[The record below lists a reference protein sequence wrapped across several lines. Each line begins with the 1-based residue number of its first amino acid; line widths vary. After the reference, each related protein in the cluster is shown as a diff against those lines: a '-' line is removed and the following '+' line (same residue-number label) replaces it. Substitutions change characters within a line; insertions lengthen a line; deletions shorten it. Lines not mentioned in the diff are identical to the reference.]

1 MALRNKQKAFVEAYL
16 RSFNATQAAKDAGYS
31 DRTAY
36 SIGQRLL
43 KNVEAS
49 ALIQERLDEMTME
62 TDEILIRLTDQARSS
77 LEVFMNFDGG
87 TWNIDLNK
95 AHEAGKLHLIKS
107 IKKNAYGFVI
117 EMYDSQKALE
127 LLGRAK
133 KLFTDSIKL
142 DAPQLQ
148 ISGLEAALDKAY
160 GPKSG

>member
-31 DRTAY
+31 EKTAY

-43 KNVEAS
+43 KNVEAT
-49 ALIQERLDEMTME
+49 ALIQERLAAMTMD

-77 LEVFMNFDGG
+77 PEIFMNFNGG

-107 IKKNAYGFVI
+107 VKKTAYGYVI

-127 LLGRAK
+127 LLGRAR
-133 KLFTDSIKL
+133 KLFTDNIQV
-142 DAPQLQ
+142 DAPQLS
-148 ISGLEAALDKAY
+148 IIGLEAALDRAY

>member
-31 DRTAY
+31 EKTAY

-43 KNVEAS
+43 KNVEAT
-49 ALIQERLDEMTME
+49 ALIQERLAAMTMD
-62 TDEILIRLTDQARSS
+62 TDEILIRLTDQARYSP
-77 LEVFMNFDGG
+77 EIFMNFNGG
-87 TWNIDLNK
+87 TWNIDINK

-107 IKKNAYGFVI
+107 VKKTAYGYVI

-127 LLGRAK
+127 LLGRAR
-133 KLFTDSIKL
+133 KLFTDNIQV
-142 DAPQLQ
+142 DAPQLS
-148 ISGLEAALDKAY
+148 IIGLEAALDRAY

>member
-1 MALRNKQKAFVEAYL
+1 MFVEAYL
-16 RSFNATQAAKDAGYS
+16 QSFNATQAAKAAGYS
-31 DRTAY
+31 EKTAY

-43 KNVEAS
+43 KNVEVG
-49 ALIQERLDEMTME
+49 ALLQERLDAMTMD

-77 LEVFMNFDGG
+77 PEIFMNFAGG
-87 TWNIDLNK
+87 TWNIDINK

-107 IKKNAYGFVI
+107 IKKTAYGYVI

-133 KLFTDSIKL
+133 KLFTDNVKVDGPALHIV
-142 DAPQLQ
+142 
-148 ISGLEAALDKAY
+148 GLEAMLDKVY